1 MRRVSRGALAAETAN
16 ARRGAL
22 ALVHR
27 KDTMTL
33 QFEGTAH
40 PPPQATRGNVADL
53 SAAEIATTNMGR
65 VPGGGTELLVEHDRA
80 TRVGTVHA
88 SWESPVD
95 GSLRVIGVVNDPDT
109 AAAVRSGSLRGLSL
123 GTGVTQHVGG
133 QTLLRTQE
141 ELSLCAEPRRAG
153 CWIDQLNGQTV
164 RRTACFSVAKGTGA
178 CAPSAPSAHAA
189 HCTPP

>member
-1 MRRVSRGALAAETAN
+1 
-16 ARRGAL
+16 
-22 ALVHR
+22 
-27 KDTMTL
+27 
-33 QFEGTAH
+33 
-40 PPPQATRGNVADL
+40 
-53 SAAEIATTNMGR
+53 MGR
-65 VPGGGTELLVEHDRA
+65 APGGGTDLLVEHDRA
-80 TRVGTVHA
+80 ARVGTVHA

-95 GSLRVIGVVNDPDT
+95 GSLRVIGVVNDPET
-109 AAAVRSGSLRGLSL
+109 AEAVRSGSLRGLSL

-153 CWIDQLNGQTV
+153 CWIDQLNGHTV

-178 CAPSAPSAHAA
+178 LALFLHTPCTA